1 MKINKKSKKIIY
13 KTNQHHKAKNFRTT
27 YPAMKK
33 KKTNLKAKFSTTK
46 KKTKDPAK
54 KGHARQ

>member
-1 MKINKKSKKIIY
+1 MKINKKLKKIIY

-33 KKTNLKAKFSTTK
+33 KKTNLKAKFSTMK
-46 KKTKDPAK
+46 KKTKDRAK
-54 KGHARQ
+54 KGNARQ